1 MAKKTPVVPA
11 VEVPPT
17 LAKLSQRWLNA
28 KEDEQT
34 AKDRRLAVEEQIT
47 AMVTGEIEGTANA
60 QDGEYKVKVTRKLTR
75 TLDIDAYLAVKAQ
88 IPISVDPVIY
98 KPDLDLKKLR
108 AIETANP
115 DLYKVCTAFITVK
128 PAKASVKI
136 EMEVVR

>member
-1 MAKKTPVVPA
+1 MKKNPQVVPA
-11 VEVPPT
+11 VETPPT

-34 AKDRRLAVEEQIT
+34 AKDRRLTVEEQIA
-47 AMVTGEIEGTANA
+47 AMVTGELEGTANA

-75 TLDIDAYLAVKAQ
+75 TLDMDAYLAIKSQ
-88 IPISVDPVIY
+88 IPIAVDPVIY

-108 AIETANP
+108 AIEIANP

-128 PAKASVKI
+128 PAKASVKV
-136 EMEVVR
+136 EVER